1 MRGYLSIITF
11 IQSFW
16 LVEVNFINPFN
27 TTDLILYPLKTL
39 ENLWFSWTI
48 ERDQW
53 YQMDRCHVLLSFNS
67 TIAAWL
73 HKEKHTDICIIFSVF
88 VFVFLLKENW
98 NLIFL
103 ILRYWTE
110 PELTGDTKRAGK
122 SVILLLNLQKSCKKV
137 NLVNCVSAQLTLFKV
152 NN

>member
-39 ENLWFSWTI
+39 ENLWFSWSI

-88 VFVFLLKENW
+88 CFSFKRELKFNFFNSTVLNITWINW
-98 NLIFL
+98 
-103 ILRYWTE
+103 RY
-110 PELTGDTKRAGK
+110 
-122 SVILLLNLQKSCKKV
+122 QKSRKISYFIVKPAKI
-137 NLVNCVSAQLTLFKV
+137 L
-152 NN
+152 